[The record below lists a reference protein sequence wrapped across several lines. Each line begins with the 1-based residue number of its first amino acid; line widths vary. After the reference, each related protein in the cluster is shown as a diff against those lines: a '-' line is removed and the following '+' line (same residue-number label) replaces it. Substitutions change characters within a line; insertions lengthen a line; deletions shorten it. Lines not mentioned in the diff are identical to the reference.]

1 MYEVAYPTTG
11 VEGGADGS
19 IVEGDDLAD
28 VVDVRAGAV
37 GEHGAAAGEPELFAF
52 DADPVLHRLLDG
64 ELLVRHVGEPRD
76 VAAGR
81 PRERVAVPLGRR
93 HEAPEPLALRRAVPL
108 PVHEPVPREPQRA
121 LDVLARRVL
130 GVLGRARLVR
140 AVHLARR
147 HLHPLRGMVRREV
160 ERRGRRGGAAAA
172 AVAMERRG
180 GGDAGDGGGG
190 GDGDGGGDAAGRGG
204 GEAAVVPDADEVGH
218 RAEHRDGREVEQGR
232 AAAARGRH
240 VQLRGGRAH
249 RHGWLAAS
257 AAPAARSPLSPRL
270 LWDWGDSPFCT
281 TAPLAGCLKRLPP
294 RKDWG
299 RGDRLIRWR

>member
-1 MYEVAYPTTG
+1 MKEHRSSPAHHVPVQIEPVPRESHVARRTWPGCCVTASMRPSSLPATSG
-11 VEGGADGS
+11 RGGADGS

-160 ERRGRRGGAAAA
+160 ERRGRRGVAAAA
-172 AVAMERRG
+172 A
-180 GGDAGDGGGG
+180 
-190 GDGDGGGDAAGRGG
+190 
-204 GEAAVVPDADEVGH
+204 
-218 RAEHRDGREVEQGR
+218 
-232 AAAARGRH
+232 
-240 VQLRGGRAH
+240 
-249 RHGWLAAS
+249 
-257 AAPAARSPLSPRL
+257 
-270 LWDWGDSPFCT
+270 
-281 TAPLAGCLKRLPP
+281 
-294 RKDWG
+294 
-299 RGDRLIRWR
+299 